1 MKRKIKK
8 IIIMT
13 SMVSLSLLCSLVGGE
28 ITSYAKG
35 PGEKSTEMCITTYYQ
50 STVAGLGSWEQ
61 QPNNEWK
68 FKFNTGGYV
77 TNSWV
82 ESVSTT
88 GNFYYLNNE
97 GVMLINSTTPDGY
110 SVDANGVWKKTESV
124 ASTTND
130 NSGGN
135 SDSTSYSEDSERD
148 EILKRWENDEEYQ
161 KDLREHPIDTTYS
174 LH

>member
-13 SMVSLSLLCSLVGGE
+13 SMVSLLLLCSLAEGG

-50 STVAGLGSWEQ
+50 STVAGLGGWEQ
-61 QPNNEWK
+61 QPNKEWK
-68 FKFNTGGYV
+68 FKLNTGGYV

-82 ESVSTT
+82 ESVSTA

-110 SVDANGVWKKTESV
+110 SVDANGVWKKNTTTLDNTNNPEESSRS
-124 ASTTND
+124 AS
-130 NSGGN
+130 NSG
-135 SDSTSYSEDSERD
+135 YEDNEYNRWFYD
-148 EILKRWENDEEYQ
+148 EAYL